1 MKKSISI
8 SINCTYVCKH
18 KSLFFLLVAIGIICC
33 SQRGFS
39 QDVRDDNL
47 ENISQEGNSS
57 PQFDALEYYRE
68 NPIKLSKATVKILS
82 QLPSITS
89 STAKEL
95 IVYIK
100 RNPRIELRQLR
111 DSIMLSDEQW
121 RILELC
127 TTSDNNSPQQRR
139 KSGITYR
146 ARSNIQLNQQEGF
159 KDSAFVGSPLDLFQR
174 LSYDSDDIRA
184 NVLTN
189 KDPGEQKL
197 TDFVSGYLIINATKS
212 TSVILGDYNVEA
224 GLGLLCWKNFGAG
237 KGPDVLGPPVEFGS
251 GILPYRST
259 IDYRFNR
266 GIAVS
271 QSLNLGSADM
281 TFRGWYSRLPRTAS
295 VDSARNIITSF
306 DIDGQYR
313 TETEI
318 VKRNSAIE
326 SNIGFNTEFR
336 SDKFVIGGSVL
347 MLSYD
352 KEVVSNS
359 VSTLL
364 GKNGTLSSVYC
375 MISSE
380 NYSILAEVMRDAQG
394 NLGVKSGAEF
404 KSKTFTTT
412 LNYRLYSPQ
421 LRSPYGYNFGE
432 FLSPNNES
440 GMYAS
445 LLWRVTSGVQLLLYT
460 DIYRTLIPQPGMDV
474 PTRGIDIFSEF
485 RWKVSSA
492 TFLTLRYRTE
502 SKIDKMTLAPPL
514 DTLGSQSYFLTRSV
528 GRFEIQ
534 HTIRNILRF
543 RTRIEASRTE
553 FESLRPTE
561 MGLAIFGE
569 VNYDI
574 SERIEIGG
582 RFGSY
587 VTDGFASAIYQY
599 ELSAPGLFQTVA
611 VYESGS
617 RSFLY
622 FKWKALD
629 FADVW
634 LRYSSTTRN
643 NTSGFGSGNTTIN
656 GNNDNRIIAQIDVRW

>member
-1 MKKSISI
+1 MSISLVSYKI
-8 SINCTYVCKH
+8 AYTSSIHFYLIV
-18 KSLFFLLVAIGIICC
+18 LVILLCLQVANA
-33 SQRGFS
+33 

-57 PQFDALEYYRE
+57 PQFDALEYFRE
-68 NPIKLSKATVKILS
+68 NPIRLSKATVKLLA
-82 QLPSITS
+82 QLPSITN
-89 STAKEL
+89 STAKQLVLLIKWNPGYEL
-95 IVYIK
+95 S
-100 RNPRIELRQLR
+100 QLR
-111 DSIMLSDEQW
+111 DSLMLTQEQW

-127 TTSDNNSPQQRR
+127 TTSESKTQLSKK

-159 KDSAFVGSPLDLFQR
+159 KDSTFVGSPLDLFQR

-197 TDFVSGYLIINATKS
+197 TDFVSGYLSIIATKS

-237 KGPDVLGPPVEFGS
+237 KGPDVLGPPVQFGS

-295 VDSARNIITSF
+295 VDSGRNIITSF

-336 SDKFVIGGSVL
+336 SDKFVVGGSVL

-364 GKNGTLSSVYC
+364 GKNGILSSVYC

-440 GMYAS
+440 GIYAS
-445 LLWRVTSGVQLLLYT
+445 LLWRATSGVQLLLYT
-460 DIYRTLIPQPGMDV
+460 DIYRSLLPQSGMDI
-474 PTRGIDIFSEF
+474 PTRGVDIFSEL
-485 RWKVSSA
+485 RWKISSA
-492 TFLTLRYRTE
+492 TFLTFRYRSE
-502 SKIDKMTLAPPL
+502 SKIDKMTLPPPL
-514 DTLGSQSYFLTRSV
+514 DTLGSQAYMLTRSV
-528 GRFEIQ
+528 GRFEVQ

-643 NTSGFGSGNTTIN
+643 NTSGFGSGNTTIES
-656 GNNDNRIIAQIDVRW
+656 NNDNRIIVQIDVRL